1 MPYSPILQ
9 YIEALRCRYSE
20 LREGTVADYIPE
32 LSNADAESF
41 GISVAM
47 RDGYVYETGHTDRL
61 FTIQS
66 ISKAFVYGLALQENG
81 VDRVARKVGVEP
93 SGDAF
98 NAISLSSVGAPLNP
112 MINAG
117 AIAICGLI
125 EGASAEVKANR
136 ILECL
141 SVYAGRKLTIDHSVY
156 RSESETG
163 HRNRAIGWMLRNF
176 EILER
181 DPAPTLEAYFQQCS
195 ILVTSRDIALMGATL
210 ANDGINPI
218 TGARAIP
225 SKYVST
231 VLSVMGTCGM
241 YDFAGEW
248 LHSVG
253 LPAKSGVAGGIL
265 AVLPSQLGVGVFS
278 PRLDSKGNSVRGIR
292 VCKDLSRDLALHVFS
307 VPSFPKSSLRV
318 SYCGSQ
324 VTSKR
329 RRSPVEAETLARE
342 GKRIQVYELQG
353 ELVFSTAE
361 PIVRLLS
368 ETAGGQYFILNFRS
382 VISVDDVSIG
392 LFSKLARALHAESK
406 LLVFAAAK
414 NFRPQLEH
422 AGIDPISLI
431 DSNDMALEYLEDQ
444 LLHGEFGNTDNAG
457 KETRLADCDLC
468 RDMSA
473 ESIEYLES
481 RLERRRF
488 NNGELI
494 VRYGE
499 KADQIFILLRGLVQV
514 ELSRNGQTVKRLD
527 VFVPGMAFGE
537 MAFIDGSP
545 RSANV
550 VALGPVECMVLGREL
565 YSKLGEENPP
575 VKFALLTNIAKS
587 LSSSLRRVNTELSA
601 LQGA

>member
-1 MPYSPILQ
+1 MPRSPILQ
-9 YIEALRCRYSE
+9 YLESLRCRYSE
-20 LREGTVADYIPE
+20 LREGQVADYIPE
-32 LSNADAESF
+32 LSNADPESF
-41 GISVAM
+41 GISMAT

-81 VDRVARKVGVEP
+81 IDRVARKVGVEP
-93 SGDAF
+93 TGDAF

-125 EGASAEVKANR
+125 GGASAEEKANR

-141 SVYAGRKLTIDHSVY
+141 STYAGRKLSIDRSVY

-176 EILER
+176 EILEH
-181 DPAPTLEAYFQQCS
+181 DPDPTLEAYFQQCS

-210 ANDGINPI
+210 ANEGVDPI
-218 TGARAIP
+218 TGARAI
-225 SKYVST
+225 SSEYVGN

-307 VPSFPKSSLRV
+307 VPSFPKTSLRL

-329 RRSPVEAETLARE
+329 RRSPAESETLVRE
-342 GKRIQVYELQG
+342 GRRIQVYELQG

-382 VISVDDVSIG
+382 VVSVDDVSIG
-392 LFSKLARALHAESK
+392 LFSEMASALHAEKK
-406 LLVFAAAK
+406 LLVFVAAEK
-414 NFRPQLEH
+414 FRPQLEQ
-422 AGIDPISLI
+422 AGIDQKNII
-431 DSNDMALEYLEDQ
+431 DCNDMALEYLEDQ
-444 LLHGEFGNTDNAG
+444 LLHGGADNRDSAS
-457 KETRLADCDLC
+457 KAKRLADCDLC
-468 RDMSA
+468 RDMSG
-473 ESIEYLES
+473 ESVEYLES

-488 NNGELI
+488 NRGELI

-499 KADQIFILLRGLVQV
+499 KADEIFILLCGSVQV
-514 ELSRNGQTVKRLD
+514 ELARDGQTAKRLD

-550 VALGPVECMVLGREL
+550 VALEPAECLLLGREL
-565 YSKLGEENPP
+565 YTKLSEENPP
-575 VKFALLTNIAKS
+575 VKLALLTNVAKS
-587 LSSSLRRVNTELSA
+587 LSSSLRRVNTELGA
-601 LQGA
+601 LHGS